1 VLWLT
6 LFSDVVMAMQRYYDY
21 EQKHRR
27 RTMSR
32 CTNKRHPAVA
42 SGGIC
47 VYCQRDDLQQQVLI
61 DDEAVSQFI
70 TAFYKAGGAPVT
82 KKQVRAGLRAAQEK
96 DNAQG

>member
-1 VLWLT
+1 MSDYKKLMMRSKSVL
-6 LFSDVVMAMQRYYDY
+6 AM
-21 EQKHRR
+21 ELE
-27 RTMSR
+27 
-32 CTNKRHPAVA
+32 A
-42 SGGIC
+42 
-47 VYCQRDDLQQQVLI
+47 LQQQVLI